1 MTVSVFYYKINL
13 SMSKGD
19 GVLDKGQKRSY
30 ALNFAAFICFSLAL
44 VLVVLLR
51 LFQFDSV
58 VIWYNKYTETL
69 KNFEAMIQ
77 SYGASWLSVGIIFL
91 NFLVKAI
98 IPWFPISCICVVSG
112 VLFKWYYAFLINI
125 AGLVLLFTVRF
136 FWGRR
141 FGGGN
146 AEKILAKYDR
156 AHNFI
161 DSSRFGSSLV
171 LFLLR
176 LFPCLPINAVSQL
189 YSTTGI
195 SYLKYLLVSLAGF
208 SYKLFS
214 YTIIG
219 HNVYDPLSANFIV
232 PLILL
237 LMFSGLALLA
247 LNGVFNITALK
258 KSKSK

>member
-1 MTVSVFYYKINL
+1 M
-13 SMSKGD
+13 
-19 GVLDKGQKRSY
+19 DKGQKRSY
-30 ALNFAAFICFSLAL
+30 ALNFAAFICFSFAL
-44 VLVVLLR
+44 VLVILLR

-58 VIWYNKYTETL
+58 MIWYNKYTDTLNHFETT
-69 KNFEAMIQ
+69 IQ
-77 SYGASWLSVGIIFL
+77 SYGATWISVLIILL
-91 NFLVKAI
+91 NFFVKAV

-112 VLFKWYYAFLINI
+112 LLFKWYYAFLINI

-161 DSSRFGSSLV
+161 DSSKYGSALV
-171 LFLLR
+171 LFFLR

-189 YSTTGI
+189 YATTSIGYI
-195 SYLKYLLVSLAGF
+195 KYLLVSLAGF

-219 HNVYDPLSANFIV
+219 HNVYDPLSAKFIV

-237 LMFSGLALLA
+237 FMFSGLALLA

-258 KSKSK
+258 KSKLK